1 MRTPPG
7 TCARASSPTFWPRV
21 KIACSPSSAASSG
34 ASGSCTFHHS
44 IFGHWRPDTYRDLE
58 SRRPFLELIVR
69 TRGSRD
75 SRLRPSARRGRF
87 APYSEAAPSRRQLSS
102 LHFVLLLRRF
112 LRLPPH
118 VRRGVRTA
126 SFQRLDVVDDVA
138 GASTRRLA
146 GRRAR
151 VGLLESVLGLPGD
164 SVC

>member
-34 ASGSCTFHHS
+34 ASGSCTFHQS
-44 IFGHWRPDTYRDLE
+44 SFGHCKPDVYRDLE

-69 TRGSRD
+69 TRGPRD

-112 LRLPPH
+112 LRLPLH
-118 VRRGVRTA
+118 VRRGVRAA
-126 SFQRLDVVDDVA
+126 SFQRFDVVDRVA
-138 GASTRRLA
+138 
-146 GRRAR
+146 RAR
-151 VGLLESVLGLPGD
+151 TRLLPRERAGVT
-164 SVC
+164 